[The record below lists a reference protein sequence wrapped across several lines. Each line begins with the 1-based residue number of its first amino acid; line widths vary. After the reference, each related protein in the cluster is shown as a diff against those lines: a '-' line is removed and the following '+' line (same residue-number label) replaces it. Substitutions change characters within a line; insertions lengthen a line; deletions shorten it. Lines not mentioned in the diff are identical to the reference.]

1 MDSSSFNHVMLWLLA
16 GLAAIFSFI
25 SLFLFYKLIKKFDDF
40 QLATYEA
47 LEVLNTE
54 RIKILKEI
62 ESLQRRS
69 RILNN
74 ESKENNRRID
84 QNKRVV

>member
-1 MDSSSFNHVMLWLLA
+1 MDVLLTNQYMLWLLA

-40 QLATYEA
+40 QLVTYEA
-47 LEVLNTE
+47 LEILNNE

-62 ESLQRRS
+62 ETLQRRS
-69 RILNN
+69 RILSN
-74 ESKENNRRID
+74 EAKENNRR
-84 QNKRVV
+84 KE

>member
-1 MDSSSFNHVMLWLLA
+1 MGFILTNHDMLWLLA
-16 GLAAIFSFI
+16 GLAAISSFT

-40 QLATYEA
+40 QLVTYEA
-47 LEVLNTE
+47 LEILNNE

-62 ESLQRRS
+62 ETLQRRS

-74 ESKENNRRID
+74 GAKENNRR
-84 QNKRVV
+84 KE